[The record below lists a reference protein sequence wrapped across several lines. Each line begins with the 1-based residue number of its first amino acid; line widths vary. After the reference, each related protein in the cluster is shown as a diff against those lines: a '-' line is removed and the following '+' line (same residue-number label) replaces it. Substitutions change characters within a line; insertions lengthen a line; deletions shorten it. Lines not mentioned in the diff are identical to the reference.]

1 MRLIVN
7 AMKAILFDLDGVF
20 YQGEKPIAGA
30 SFVAAWIKKQ
40 SIPHLFITNTSSR
53 PRSAL
58 VDKLAS
64 FDIFTD
70 EAHILT
76 PPVAAV
82 RWLQSRH
89 DKGNVAL
96 FVPEATK
103 NEFKGLSLLTNNS
116 ASKVSAVVIGDLG
129 EKWNFSVLNQVFRH
143 LISHPPPAFITL
155 GMTCYWQAE
164 DGLRLDVAPFAIA
177 LEYASGIKPL
187 VMGKPAKTFYQTALD
202 SLQVEA
208 NETLMIGD
216 DIRGDIE
223 GAQQAGL
230 YAALV
235 KTGKFR
241 PEDLEQNIKPD
252 FVFDS
257 INNLPEWW
265 ENNLS

>member
-1 MRLIVN
+1 MVKL
-7 AMKAILFDLDGVF
+7 MKAILFDLDGVF
-20 YQGEKPIAGA
+20 YQGEKSIAGA
-30 SFVAAWIKKQ
+30 SYVATWVKEQ
-40 SIPHLFITNTSSR
+40 GIPHLFITNTSSR

-58 VDKLAS
+58 VDKLVG

-76 PPVAAV
+76 PPVAAI
-82 RWLQSRH
+82 RWLKSQQNNG
-89 DKGNVAL
+89 DVAL

-103 NEFKGLSLLTNNS
+103 NEFKGLPLLTNNS
-116 ASKVSAVVIGDLG
+116 SSNISAVVIGDLG
-129 EKWNFSVLNQVFRH
+129 EKWNFSLLNQAFRY
-143 LISHPPPAFITL
+143 LMSRPTPVFITL

-187 VMGKPAKTFYQTALD
+187 VMGKPAKAFYQTALD
-202 SLQVEA
+202 SLQIEA

-241 PEDLEQNIKPD
+241 PEDLEKNIKPD
-252 FVFDS
+252 IVFDS
-257 INNLPEWW
+257 IVDLPKWW
-265 ENNLS
+265 EEKSN